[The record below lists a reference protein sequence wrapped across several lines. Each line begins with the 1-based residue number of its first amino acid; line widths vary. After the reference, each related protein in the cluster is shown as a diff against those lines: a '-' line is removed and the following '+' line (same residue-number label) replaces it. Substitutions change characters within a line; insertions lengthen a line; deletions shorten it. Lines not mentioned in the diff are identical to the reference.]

1 MLADLENVKREDV
14 DEEGHE
20 PNGGDGLHGDVELQD
35 GEDGCGGDGGCS
47 AVHM

>member
-35 GEDGCGGDGGCS
+35 EGENGCGGDG
-47 AVHM
+47 

>member
-35 GEDGCGGDGGCS
+35 EGEGGSEGG
-47 AVHM
+47 